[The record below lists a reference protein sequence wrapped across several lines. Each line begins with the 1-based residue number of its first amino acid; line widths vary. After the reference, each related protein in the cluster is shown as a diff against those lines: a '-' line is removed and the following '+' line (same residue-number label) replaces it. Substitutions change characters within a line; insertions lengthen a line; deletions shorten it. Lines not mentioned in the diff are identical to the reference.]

1 MFELLF
7 RIPENI
13 GWVIVGALGMLTAIM
28 TAKVGKI
35 IYSAI
40 RDRLTDD
47 EETE

>member
-7 RIPENI
+7 RIPDNI
-13 GWVIVGALGMLTAIM
+13 GWIIVGAMGMLAAIM
-28 TAKVGKI
+28 TVKVGKL
-35 IYSAI
+35 IYVAI